1 MRSVTKTRA
10 QTTRVR
16 MKPVSGHINLGEL
29 RGLVAA
35 AEGLPDN
42 SSVYVEE
49 PMKAKGEPFESWY
62 FRGMSVLDYS
72 PIKEEAPDAQ

>member
-1 MRSVTKTRA
+1 MRPITKTRA

-16 MKPVSGHINLGEL
+16 LKPVSGYINLGEL

-35 AEGLPDN
+35 AEGLPD
-42 SSVYVEE
+42 SSQVYAED
-49 PMKAKGEPFESWY
+49 PTKAPSEPFESWH